1 MTRTNY
7 ILLAVLLTAMTT
19 IVISHDAW
27 AQNSGLGIGAHY
39 SWVRN
44 QDTDESTGMLGA
56 MARLRGD
63 FVGVEGAVDYRNE
76 DLGGDVEMKTWP
88 VTASLMIYPIP
99 VVYGLAGLGWYNSTL
114 DFPDGS
120 LFEDQTD
127 TQLGYHLGAG
137 LELPM
142 ATNLRLTG
150 DFRYH
155 FVDYEFD
162 DIPSSIGNVDADAFS
177 LNGGVIIY
185 LK

>member
-1 MTRTNY
+1 MSRSNSC
-7 ILLAVLLTAMTT
+7 LLVGLLVLMGITMTT
-19 IVISHDAW
+19 VPADA
-27 AQNSGLGIGAHY
+27 QSGGFGIGAHY

-44 QDTDESTGMLGA
+44 QDTEESSGMFGA
-56 MARLRGD
+56 MARLRGEV
-63 FVGVEGAVDYRNE
+63 VGVEGAIDYRNE
-76 DLGGDVEMKTWP
+76 EMGGGVDLKTWP
-88 VTASLMIYPIP
+88 ITASLMIYPVP
-99 VVYGLAGLGWYNSTL
+99 VIYALGGLGWYNSTL

-137 LELPM
+137 MELPVSP
-142 ATNLRLTG
+142 NLRLTG

-177 LNGGVIIY
+177 LNGGVLIY

>member
-1 MTRTNY
+1 MSRTY
-7 ILLAVLLTAMTT
+7 SISVVGLLMVACLFGAKSTVAAD
-19 IVISHDAW
+19 IG
-27 AQNSGLGIGAHY
+27 GLGIGAHY

-44 QDTDESTGMLGA
+44 QDTDENTGMVGA
-56 MARLRGD
+56 MARLRGNII
-63 FVGVEGAVDYRNE
+63 GIEGAVDYRNE
-76 DLGGDVEMKTWP
+76 DLGGDVEMKSWP

-99 VVYGLAGLGWYNSTL
+99 VVYALGGLGWYNSTL

-137 LELPM
+137 VELPV

-162 DIPSSIGNVDADAFS
+162 DIPSTIGNVDADAFS

>member
-1 MTRTNY
+1 MPRTKY
-7 ILLAVLLTAMTT
+7 VMLAGLLALLLVDVA
-19 IVISHDAW
+19 A
-27 AQNSGLGIGAHY
+27 AQPGGLGLGAHY

-44 QDTDESTGMLGA
+44 QETDEESGMLGV
-56 MARLRGD
+56 MARLRGRYI
-63 FVGVEGAVDYRNE
+63 GVEGAVDYRNE
-76 DLGGDVEMKTWP
+76 DMGGDVELKTWP
-88 VTASLMIYPIP
+88 VTASLMVYPIP
-99 VVYGLAGLGWYNSTL
+99 VAYAMAGLGWYNSTL
-114 DFPDGS
+114 DFADES

-137 LELPM
+137 LELPV
-142 ATNLRLTG
+142 APNLALTG

-177 LNGGVIIY
+177 LNGGLLIY

>member
-1 MTRTNY
+1 MSRINH
-7 ILLAVLLTAMTT
+7 ILLVGLLTVPIT
-19 IVISHDAW
+19 ISATYVAN
-27 AQNSGLGIGAHY
+27 AQSAGFGIGAHY

-44 QDTDESTGMLGA
+44 QESEESTDMFGL
-56 MARLRGD
+56 MARMRGE
-63 FVGVEGAVDYRNE
+63 VLGVEGAIDYRNE
-76 DLGGDVEMKTWP
+76 DLGGNVEMKTWP
-88 VTASLMIYPIP
+88 VTVSLMVHPIP
-99 VVYGLAGLGWYNSTL
+99 IVYGMAGLGWYNSTL

-137 LELPM
+137 VELPM
-142 ATNLRLTG
+142 SPNVRLTG

-162 DIPSSIGNVDADAFS
+162 EIPSSIGNADADALS
-177 LNGGVIIY
+177 LSGGIIFY

>member
-1 MTRTNY
+1 MTRINY
-7 ILLAVLLTAMTT
+7 TLLVVLLTEMTT
-19 IVISHDAW
+19 VVVPSDAW
-27 AQNSGLGIGAHY
+27 AQNAGLGIGAHY

-44 QDTDESTGMLGA
+44 QETEESTGMLGA
-56 MARLRGD
+56 MARLRGK
-63 FVGVEGAVDYRNE
+63 FVGVEGAVDYKNE
-76 DLGGDVEMKTWP
+76 DLGGDVELKSWP
-88 VTASLMIYPIP
+88 VTASLMVYPIP
-99 VVYGLAGLGWYNSTL
+99 VAYAMAGLGWYNSTL

-137 LELPM
+137 VELPM
-142 ATNLRLTG
+142 AQSLSLTG